1 MSRNGGK
8 HLGHKEQCKRYTNS
22 GRCEVHRQQRIKRAA
37 DGKKEPSRKQP
48 ETTLMMWARI
58 IKNCPKGGGHVDIV
72 DGESVN
78 YGWPEKYRHF
88 GSLRKFQVNRVNNHR
103 AKPQVAKKGVVA
115 NG

>member
-1 MSRNGGK
+1 MSGNSGK
-8 HLGHKEQCKRYTNS
+8 HLSHKESCKRYTNS
-22 GRCEVHRQQRIKRAA
+22 GRCEINRQQRIKRAA
-37 DGKKEPSRKQP
+37 EDKKEPSRKQP

-58 IKNCPKGGGHVDIV
+58 IKNCPKGGGYVDIV

-78 YGWPEKYRHF
+78 YGWPKRYRHF

-103 AKPQVAKKGVVA
+103 AKPSIKRGVV